1 MKVHLTQCHKT
12 GVADFGPALQV
23 QKTKTKTLKVALRC
37 TQQMLGTDYTG
48 SSIWSHH
55 IGNTAKQQE
64 PSFKLCSLTNC
75 QDGANTEKCHSAK
88 LYCTYNLTYSVS
100 FQPRGK
106 LCELCSRQPCELVET
121 TSWWLDDNANLAP
134 CSSQYF
140 KSANPSI
147 DGRAPD
153 VRCRSLFISA
163 DFTGLA
169 HQTIQPMIAFI
180 QSPFSSKG
188 VRICVAFVQTWLQHD
203 R

>member
-1 MKVHLTQCHKT
+1 
-12 GVADFGPALQV
+12 
-23 QKTKTKTLKVALRC
+23 
-37 TQQMLGTDYTG
+37 MLGTDYTG

-134 CSSQYF
+134 CSSFQVSKPKYWWSGPRCSLSQSF
-140 KSANPSI
+140 YIGRLYWPCSPNHSTHDSFYPVPVFIKRRQNLCCFCI
-147 DGRAPD
+147 DMA
-153 VRCRSLFISA
+153 
-163 DFTGLA
+163 LA
-169 HQTIQPMIAFI
+169 WQVNGNLLPGQIFL
-180 QSPFSSKG
+180 K
-188 VRICVAFVQTWLQHD
+188 C
-203 R
+203 